1 MIYLA
6 SPHSSPDEGVML
18 SRFLCACKVAAW
30 LFKQGELVFSPIAH
44 SHYIAVFGNNKAHYN
59 DWRRFD
65 EHMIDLSDK
74 IIVAKIEGWNKSFG
88 IMEEIKYAERTGKPV
103 EYLDVENILKGA
115 NENQ

>member
-18 SRFLCACKVAAW
+18 SRFLSACKVAAY

-44 SHYIAVFGNNKAHYN
+44 SHYIAVFGNNKAHYD

-74 IIVAKIEGWNKSFG
+74 IVVAKIDGWNKSFG
-88 IMEEIKYAERTGKPV
+88 ISEEIKYAERTGKPV
-103 EYLDVENILKGA
+103 EYMEVENILNA
-115 NENQ
+115 HQ

>member
-6 SPHSSPDEGVML
+6 SPHSSPDKGVML
-18 SRFLCACKVAAW
+18 SRFLCACKVAAF

-44 SHYIAVFGNNKAHYN
+44 SHYIAVFGNNKAHYD

-74 IIVAKIEGWNKSFG
+74 IVVAKIDGWERSYG
-88 IMEEIKYAERTGKPV
+88 IAEEINYAYKTGKTV
-103 EYLDVENILKGA
+103 EYLEVDHILKGTYD
-115 NENQ
+115 NQ